1 MNNINNKIKELNNF
15 FKEIDDRDKRL
26 LMNEFKQIDSL
37 KENINKIKF

>member
-1 MNNINNKIKELNNF
+1 METLNDKIEELNNF

-37 KENINKIKF
+37 KENINKI

>member
-37 KENINKIKF
+37 KENINKI